1 MRRRLLAVVLAVL
14 TALTLV
20 AVPADAADTPKTCPD
35 GLTVVD
41 PTVDPTTQPVVFV
54 HGLNA
59 DASAWA
65 PMTSILKGRTDAKR
79 YTFLT
84 FDYQYLHSSWA
95 SHPGIAACLA
105 RFIHQVSAAAG
116 GQKVLVVA
124 HSMGGLAI
132 RFASDSDSV
141 DTITGDPLSGPIPPG
156 MLGGVVTIDT
166 PALGSPF
173 GGPVTSGVLSIYL
186 ANAGV
191 GQVKDAPNDAILC
204 LAEHGKNSDLA
215 PPCRTAPYLP
225 AGVPLHQISGNIIFN
240 RPMFGTSISAPLGS
254 DGIVGVASQDGYQG
268 SGPGGTQ
275 DPGTTVTTFDRQ
287 CLTTV
292 GAGGLLGLTGLAAAG
307 LVALVWSAGVAVA
320 DAPEVAVGIGVGAS
334 AAAFSAIS
342 FYGYSTSQ
350 CGHNTMLQGQEIAG
364 DVAAALR
371 RWAAHMPAPA
381 PGPAAQS
388 PAESARAASCT
399 AQQMAACDQ
408 LWKEPPSTFALRDVA
423 SNCGGAAEVGSSG
436 YSGYE
441 GRCAQSFPTPTG
453 PRRVVFGGWGVAVAG
468 ASIGAAA
475 VVAGGSAANEATTTG
490 SCLEVG
496 IGTYSQSD
504 PKRSYVI
511 LSAATKT
518 ILGVH
523 APPDAV
529 PATGLTAG
537 ATEADIRKA
546 YAGDDITWLYGYQG
560 STWVLLVNAPGAPD
574 AAIGFAFGGGLLY
587 QQDQKPPPGTGY
599 TSVVG
604 GIPSAASGGELC
616 SGPN

>member
-1 MRRRLLAVVLAVL
+1 MSHRLLTIVLAVL
-14 TALTLV
+14 TALTVV
-20 AVPADAADTPKTCPD
+20 AAPADAADTPKTCPN

-41 PTVDPTTQPVVFV
+41 PTVAPSTQPVVFV

-156 MLGGVVTIDT
+156 MLRGVVTIDT

-173 GGPVTSGVLSIYL
+173 GGPVTSGVLSTYL

-191 GQVKDAPNDAILC
+191 GQVKDAPNDAIRC
-204 LAEHGKNSDLA
+204 LAEHGQNSDLA

-254 DGIVGVASQDGYQG
+254 DGIVGVASQDGYHG

-275 DPGTTVTTFDRQ
+275 DPGTTVTTYDRP

-307 LVALVWSAGVAVA
+307 LVALVGSVGVAVA
-320 DAPEVAVGIGVGAS
+320 GAPEGAVGIGVASS

-342 FYGYSTSQ
+342 YYGYSTSQ
-350 CGHNTMLQGQEIAG
+350 CGHNTMLQGQETAG

-371 RWAAHMPAPA
+371 GWAAPVPAPA
-381 PGPAAQS
+381 PAAPQA
-388 PAESARAASCT
+388 AESALAASCT
-399 AQQMAACDQ
+399 AQQMAVCDQ
-408 LWKEPPSTFALRDVA
+408 LWNEPPSTFALRAVA
-423 SNCGGAAEVGSSG
+423 ANCGGAAEVGSSG

-441 GRCAQSFPTPTG
+441 GRCAQSFHTPTG
-453 PRRVVFGGWGVAVAG
+453 PRRVVFGGWGVAVTG
-468 ASIGAAA
+468 ASIGAVA
-475 VVAGGSAANEATTTG
+475 VVAGGSAVNQATTTG

-504 PKRSYVI
+504 PNRSYVM
-511 LSAATKT
+511 LSAATKI
-518 ILGVH
+518 ILGVY

-529 PATGLTAG
+529 TATGLTAG

-546 YAGDDITWLYGYQG
+546 YAGDDITWIYGYQG

-587 QQDQKPPPGTGY
+587 RQDQKPPPGTGY

-604 GIPSAASGGELC
+604 GIRSAARGGELC